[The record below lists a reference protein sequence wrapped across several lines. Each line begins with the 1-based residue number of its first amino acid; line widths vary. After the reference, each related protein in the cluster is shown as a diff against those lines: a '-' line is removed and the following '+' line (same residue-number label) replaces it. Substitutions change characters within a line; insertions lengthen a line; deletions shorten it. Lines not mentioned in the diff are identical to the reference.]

1 MQTYDKIM
9 KDLKNK
15 VYHPLY
21 FLSGE
26 EPFFI
31 DQITDYIS
39 DNVLD
44 GTEKEFNHTVLYGIE
59 TNEKS
64 IVEIAKRFPMM
75 ANYQVL
81 IIKEAQH
88 LKKIEEN
95 LLGYIQNPLKST
107 ILVICYKYHTL
118 DKRKT
123 FAKTVDK
130 MGVLFESGKI
140 GDWDIPKWTAEYLK
154 LQNYTITNQA
164 NILLTEHLG
173 NDLSKI
179 AGEINKLKLN
189 IPENT
194 QITGDHI
201 EEFIGISKDYNV
213 FELQKAIA
221 TKNDL
226 KANRIVNHFNANQKE
241 NPFAVIMYNLY
252 LFFSRTLIYHDIK
265 DTKVSNNEVASIL
278 KVKPFFVRDYEV
290 AAKTFSRQKLFKIM
304 SLLREYDVRSK
315 GVDNATIQSS
325 ELLKE
330 MVYRIMN

>member
-1 MQTYDKIM
+1 MQ
-9 KDLKNK
+9 DLKNK
-15 VYHPLY
+15 VYHPVY

-39 DNVLD
+39 DNVLK

-59 TNEKS
+59 TDEKS
-64 IVEIAKRFPMM
+64 IMEIAKRFPMM
-75 ANYQVL
+75 ANYQVV

-95 LLGYIQNPLKST
+95 LSGYIQNPLKST
-107 ILVICYKYHTL
+107 ILVICYKYNTL

-130 MGVLFESGKI
+130 AGILFESNKI
-140 GDWDIPKWTAEYLK
+140 GDWDISKWTVEYLK
-154 LQNYTITNQA
+154 SQNYTITNQA
-164 NILLTEHLG
+164 NTLLTEHLG
-173 NDLSKI
+173 NDLAKI

-194 QITGDHI
+194 QITEDHI
-201 EEFIGISKDYNV
+201 DEFIGISKDYNV

-252 LFFSRTLIYHDIK
+252 LFFSRILIYHDIK
-265 DTKVSNNEVASIL
+265 DSKITNNEMASIL
-278 KVKPFFVRDYEV
+278 KVRPYFVRDYEA
-290 AAKTFSRQKLFKIM
+290 AAKAFSRQKLFKIISM
-304 SLLREYDVRSK
+304 LREYDIRSK
-315 GVDNATIQSS
+315 GVDNATISSS

-330 MVYRIMN
+330 MVFRIMH